1 MGTPAT
7 ETFKMS
13 AKYCTDQCNTIIMH
27 RLVHNVGMV
36 RPRQFDE
43 KEVRIAALQIFLR
56 NGYAS
61 TSLSDL
67 EEATGIGRR
76 SLYNSFGD
84 KRTVFLRAL
93 EDFRATAVEQNLA
106 PLEESG
112 AGLDAIATVFN
123 RLLKLAETPEGRLG
137 CLMCNT
143 SREPIATDK
152 AVAEQITHYFSRV
165 EQGFANVLTTAQ
177 KNGTLPIDENVTGL
191 SHFYLGIL
199 VSISV
204 MGRAGVP
211 LKTLQDI
218 VSEALKRIM

>member
-1 MGTPAT
+1 
-7 ETFKMS
+7 
-13 AKYCTDQCNTIIMH
+13 
-27 RLVHNVGMV
+27 MV
-36 RPRQFDE
+36 RPRKFKE
-43 KEVRIAALQIFLR
+43 KDVRMAVLHMFLR
-56 NGYAS
+56 HGYGS

-67 EEATGIGRR
+67 EEATGLGRR

-93 EDFRATAVEQNLA
+93 QDFRATAVEQNLA

-123 RLLKLAETPEGRLG
+123 RLLDLAKTPTGRLG
-137 CLMCNT
+137 CLICNT
-143 SREPIATDK
+143 SREPVASDT
-152 AVAEQITHYFSRV
+152 AVAEQITLYFSRV

-177 KNGTLPIDENVTGL
+177 QNGTLPADENVTSL
-191 SHFYLGIL
+191 SRFYLGIL
-199 VSISV
+199 VSICV

-218 VSEALKRIM
+218 VAEALKRII